1 MHKIL
6 PMLLLA
12 LTACNPPVR
21 VIMDDPECV
30 MVFNESSYS
39 VESDSRSARTGEV
52 KSQVAA
58 GPVAEKV
65 KHMQSFPGFFNFYYD
80 EKEDKIWLEADK
92 MDREFLYVESLAT
105 GLGSNDIG
113 LDRGQLGQERIVKFT
128 RSGNKLL
135 LVQSNYGFRAVSD
148 NPSERQAVEEA
159 FAQSVLWGFVI
170 DKEENGKV
178 LIDFTRFLLQDA
190 HNVATTLKNAK
201 QGTYRLDESRSAL
214 YLPRTKN
221 FPENS
226 EFEAT
231 LTFVGTPEGAWIRS
245 VAPTPEAVSVRLHHA
260 FVQLPDSNF
269 QPRVFDPRS
278 GYFETSY
285 YDYSTPVGEPI
296 VKRLIP
302 RHRLEKKDPA
312 AALSEPVEPIVYYLD
327 PGTPEPVRSA
337 LLEGASWWN
346 QAFEAAGY
354 RNAFQVK
361 MLPPDADPM
370 DVRYNVIQW
379 VHRSTRGWSYGSS
392 VTDPRTGEIIKGKV
406 TLGSL
411 RVRQDFLIAQ
421 GLFPGY
427 ENGDSPDPR
436 LLDLALARLR
446 QLSAHEVGHTLGLA
460 HNFAASYNNR
470 ASVMDYPHPY
480 VTFDEKGQADFSKAY
495 DSGIGDWDKRTI
507 LYGYQDFPDG
517 VDERRALEEILR
529 ENHRLGLRHLSDQDA
544 RPVGGAHPLAHLW
557 DNGADATVEL
567 RRLMEIRKTA
577 LGNFSLGNIPNGTP
591 LAELERILA
600 PLYLAHRYQTE
611 AAVKLLGG
619 VEYTYAVK
627 GFETSADASWKV
639 RPVPDSAQAAALD
652 ALLET
657 LDSRF
662 LEIPAA
668 VRALIPPQPTGY
680 SRDRESFKSYAGL
693 AFDPL
698 AAAEAAADYTMGLM
712 LNPQRL
718 ARLVEQQ
725 AAQPGRRVSA
735 GGVMGQLLEKVFNNA
750 GENSYQR
757 EIARMLEKLAVKHLI
772 ALATDKTGNQ
782 QVTALARHKL
792 EMLAR
797 KLSPEKEMDE
807 NQRAHLHYL
816 LQEIGQ
822 YFQHPEK
829 YVPAATPEIPP
840 GAPIGCEGH

>member
-1 MHKIL
+1 MYKIL
-6 PMLLLA
+6 PIMLLA
-12 LTACNPPVR
+12 LTACSVPQPATKSDASPVPAGS
-21 VIMDDPECV
+21 I
-30 MVFNESSYS
+30 
-39 VESDSRSARTGEV
+39 
-52 KSQVAA
+52 AA
-58 GPVAEKV
+58 KV
-65 KHMQSFPGFFNFYYD
+65 RNMQAFPGFFNFYYD
-80 EKEDKIWLEADK
+80 EKEDKIWLEVDK
-92 MDREFLYVESLAT
+92 LNQEFLYLESLAT
-105 GLGSNDIG
+105 GVGSNDIG

-135 LVQSNYGFRAVSD
+135 LVQSNYGYRALSD

-159 FAQSVLWGFVI
+159 FARSVLWGFLI
-170 DKEENGKV
+170 DKEENGRV
-178 LIDFTRFLLQDA
+178 LVDLTRFLLQDA
-190 HNVATTLKNAK
+190 HNIATTLKNTK

-221 FPENS
+221 FPNNS

-231 LTFVGTPEGAWIRS
+231 LTFAGTPEGAWIRS
-245 VAPTPEAVSVRLHHA
+245 VTPTPEAVSVRLHHA
-260 FVQLPDSNF
+260 FVQLPDGNF
-269 QPRVFDPRS
+269 RPRIFDPRS
-278 GYFETSY
+278 GYFETSF
-285 YDYSTPVGEPI
+285 YDYSTPVEQPI

-302 RHRLEKKDPA
+302 RHRLEKKDPTA
-312 AALSEPVEPIVYYLD
+312 AVSDPVQPIVYYLD
-327 PGTPEPVRSA
+327 PGTPEPIRSA

-427 ENGDSPDPR
+427 EAGDSPDPR

-460 HNFAASYNNR
+460 HNFAASYNDR

-480 VTFDEKGQADFSKAY
+480 VAFDEKGRADFSRAY
-495 DSGIGDWDKRTI
+495 DTGIGEWDKRAI
-507 LYGYQDFPDG
+507 IYGYQDFPDG
-517 VDERRALEEILR
+517 TDERRALDEILR
-529 ENHRLGLRHLSDQDA
+529 ENHRLGLRYLSDQDA
-544 RPVGGAHPLAHLW
+544 RPTGGAHPLAHLW
-557 DNGADATVEL
+557 DNGSDATAEL
-567 RRLMEIRKTA
+567 RRLMKIRKTA
-577 LGNFSLGNIPNGTP
+577 LDNFSLGNIPNGTP
-591 LAELERILA
+591 LAELERILV

-611 AAVKLLGG
+611 AAAKLLGG

-639 RPVPDSAQAAALD
+639 RPVPDSAQSAALE

-662 LEIPAA
+662 LEIPAS
-668 VRALIPPQPTGY
+668 VRSLIPPQPAGY
-680 SRDRESFKSYAGL
+680 SRDRETFKSYAGL
-693 AFDPL
+693 VFDPL
-698 AAAEAAADYTMGLM
+698 AAAEAAADNTIGLM

-725 AAQPGRRVSA
+725 AADPGRRVSA
-735 GGVMGQLLEKVFNNA
+735 VSVMRQLLEKVSGNA
-750 GENSYQR
+750 GESTYQR
-757 EIARMLEKLAVKHLI
+757 EIARMVEKLAVKHLI
-772 ALATDKTGNQ
+772 ALAADKSGNQ
-782 QVTALARHKL
+782 QVTALARYQL
-792 EMLAR
+792 EMLAK
-797 KLSPEKEMDE
+797 KLSPEKEKDE

-816 LQEIGQ
+816 LLEIGQ